1 MTKEEAIKILLERV
15 KQVDKETLNGS
26 TSALE
31 ALALAIKTLHELGAL
46 K

>member
-15 KQVDKETLNGS
+15 KQVDKVYQNSGS
-26 TSALE
+26 DALK